1 MKISRLN
8 NINKQYLENSIKPNK
23 SSNKDV
29 KKNDIV
35 NIEISDTA
43 KTLVNTISNSED
55 AGISERVE
63 AIRQS
68 IISGTYKVSPEE
80 IADKIVELIDSEK
93 GSGSYDIW

>member
-55 AGISERVE
+55 VGISERVE

-93 GSGSYDIW
+93 GSGSYDI